1 MKLAVQLVL
10 SVVFGIVFFGLAL
23 FLPAGT
29 FDYWQAW
36 VFVGVYLASS
46 IVPTAYIGRKQPAA
60 LQRRMH
66 AGPTAET
73 RPAQRIIITAIVL
86 LVAATLVISAF
97 DHRFGW
103 TTLPLAVIVLG
114 DVLVAAGLIV
124 AQLVIIQNGYAS
136 ANITVETGQPLVST
150 GLYGVV
156 RHPMYLGVV
165 INMVGTPLALDSL
178 WGFVTVALVVPVLA
192 ARIVDEERMLVAEL
206 AGYPEYT
213 TRVRSRLI
221 PHIW

>member
-1 MKLAVQLVL
+1 VKLAVQMTCSL
-10 SVVFGIVFFGLAL
+10 VFGILFLGLAL

-29 FDYWQAW
+29 FHYWQAW
-36 VFVGVYLASS
+36 VFVAVFIGSS
-46 IVPTAYIGRKQPAA
+46 IVPSAYLAVKNPAA
-60 LQRRMH
+60 LQRRML

-73 RPAQRIIITAIVL
+73 RPAQRVIITAIIL
-86 LVAATLVISAF
+86 LVAAALVISAL

-103 TTLPLAVIVLG
+103 STVPLVVIVIG
-114 DVLVAAGLIV
+114 DVLVGVGSIL

-136 ANITVETGQPLVST
+136 AKIAVEADQPLVST

-165 INMVGTPLALDSL
+165 INMIGTPLALGSL
-178 WGFVTVALVVPVLA
+178 WGLLAVALAVPAFA
-192 ARIVDEERMLVAEL
+192 ARIADEERMLVDEL
-206 AGYPEYT
+206 AGYRDYT

-221 PHIW
+221 PYLW

>member
-1 MKLAVQLVL
+1 MKLAAQLVL

-60 LQRRMH
+60 LQRRMR

-165 INMVGTPLALDSL
+165 INMIGTPLALDSL

>member
-1 MKLAVQLVL
+1 MKLAVQMTC
-10 SVVFGIVFFGLAL
+10 SVAFGIAFFGLAL
-23 FLPAGT
+23 FWPAGT
-29 FDYWQAW
+29 FHYWQAW
-36 VFVGVYLASS
+36 VFIAIFMGSS
-46 IVPTAYIGRKQPAA
+46 IVPSAYLAVKNPAA

-66 AGPTAET
+66 AGPTAES
-73 RPAQRIIITAIVL
+73 RPAQRIIITATVL

-103 TTLPLAVIVLG
+103 SNVPLAFVVIG
-114 DVLVAAGLIV
+114 DVLVAVGLIV

-136 ANITVETGQPLVST
+136 AKITVEADQPLVST

-165 INMVGTPLALDSL
+165 VNMVGTPLALDSL
-178 WGFVTVALVVPVLA
+178 WGFVTVALAVPVLA
-192 ARIVDEERMLVAEL
+192 ARIVDEERMLVDEL
-206 AGYPEYT
+206 TGYPEYT

-221 PHIW
+221 PYVW